1 MQGNEGVRRRD
12 RAWLLLPAIS
22 VGVLLPLDFLGAV
35 DGYAH
40 YLRIHEILEIFAVAF
55 LLYAG
60 LGLTGTAFSRVIA
73 SGIRLIRRNSPLDFL
88 TITVWLSSFLS
99 VLVVLRAGRDWL
111 VSSDLIPVPHLG
123 GFKWGIVAL
132 VGVLCTW
139 LVRTRRLE
147 RTTSNLL
154 DLSRL
159 TVSLSLATAL
169 IGLAAMVVTVG
180 DRPPSLT
187 PRLVGTTS
195 LAERRPNIILIT
207 MDAFSSKRAS
217 LYGHRRL
224 TTPYLERF
232 SAKAFVFDRFYANAN
247 ATTPSVNSI
256 LTGVRPWSHRT
267 FHLDARLPS
276 RFADESLMALA
287 HKSQFHVIT
296 VSTNPSAAPAHS
308 QTARF
313 VDESQVG
320 RVRSSRLR
328 WIGFGELWS
337 PTTMP
342 LAQLG
347 TLSRAMDVLDRIMV
361 VTGLW
366 PVNGHFDPELALADL
381 RASILRRPASRPI
394 FAWVHLFPPHD
405 PYSSPEPFLGM
416 FSSSNGAR
424 ARFDS
429 SPDHRFQAANNPQRV
444 ALLADRYDESIRYV
458 DHHVGAFL
466 SWLETKGYFDD
477 SIIVITSDHGE
488 SFSRGYGG
496 HEGPLLHED
505 LLRIPL
511 LVHLPGQKIG
521 RRISA
526 PSEQVDLLPTL
537 AELAG
542 FGPVSSGVEGQSLVP
557 ILRGESVKRGPIF
570 AMNFEQNRRHKPLE
584 VGSVAEV
591 DGQWKYVHYLG
602 HPRYPGAPRLQDEL
616 YDVVAD
622 PDEGRSLVAARP
634 DVAATM
640 LTAIRKKVAEKS
652 ATGSPP

>member
-1 MQGNEGVRRRD
+1 MQGKEEARRRY
-12 RAWLLLPAIS
+12 RAWLLLPAVS
-22 VGVLLPLDFLGAV
+22 VGVFLPLDFLSAV

-40 YLRIHEILEIFAVAF
+40 YLHIHEIFEVFAVAF

-60 LGLTGTAFSRVIA
+60 LGLTGAAFSRAIA
-73 SGIRLIRRNSPLDFL
+73 SAIRLIRRDSPLDFL
-88 TITVWLSSFLS
+88 TITVWLASVLS
-99 VLVVLRAGRDWL
+99 VLVALRAGRDWL
-111 VSSDLIPVPHLG
+111 AASDLILIPHLG
-123 GFKWGIVAL
+123 GFRWGIVAV
-132 VGVLCTW
+132 VGVLCAW

-147 RTTSNLL
+147 RTASNLL

-159 TVSLSLATAL
+159 TASLSFVTAL
-169 IGLAAMVVTVG
+169 IGLAAILTTFS
-180 DRPPSLT
+180 DRPRSLT
-187 PRLVGTTS
+187 PGLIGTTS

-207 MDAFSSKRAS
+207 MDALSSKRAS

-224 TTPYLERF
+224 TTPSLERF

-247 ATTPSVNSI
+247 FTTPSVNSI

-276 RFADESLMALA
+276 RFADGSLLALA
-287 HKSQFHVIT
+287 HKAQFHVIT

-313 VDESQVG
+313 VDESHVG
-320 RVRSSRLR
+320 RVRSLIPR
-328 WIGFGELWS
+328 WIGLGELWN

-347 TLSRAMDVLDRIMV
+347 TLSRTMDVLDRAMV
-361 VTGLW
+361 VTGFW
-366 PVNGHFDPELALADL
+366 PVNGHFDPELALVDF
-381 RASILRRPASRPI
+381 RAAIVRRPSDRPM

-405 PYSSPEPFLGM
+405 PYSSPAPFLGM

-429 SPDHRFQAANNPQRV
+429 SPDYRFQTGNNPQRV
-444 ALLADRYDESIRYV
+444 ALLAARYDESIRYV

-466 SWLETKGYFDD
+466 AWLETKGYFDD
-477 SIIVITSDHGE
+477 SIIVISSDHGE
-488 SFSRGYGG
+488 SFSRGYDG
-496 HEGPLLHED
+496 HKGPLLHED

-511 LVHLPGQKIG
+511 LLHLPGQKTG
-521 RRISA
+521 RRISVA
-526 PSEQVDLLPTL
+526 SEQVDLLPTL

-542 FGPVSSGVEGQSLVP
+542 IGPVSSGVEGQSLVP
-557 ILRGESVKRGPIF
+557 ILRGESVKRAPIF
-570 AMNFEQNRRHKPLE
+570 AMNFEQNHRYKALE

-602 HPRYPGAPRLQDEL
+602 HPRYPGVPRLQDEL
-616 YDVVAD
+616 YDVVED
-622 PDEGRSLVAARP
+622 PDEGRNLIGVRP
-634 DVAATM
+634 DLAATM

-652 ATGSPP
+652 ATGSP